1 MIDGFD
7 WFSHLAAWQ
16 VGKIYQANKK
26 KMNSI
31 HLKRVSTNVNNIWS
45 VVRELKIQEYR

>member
-26 KMNSI
+26 KWI
-31 HLKRVSTNVNNIWS
+31 AYI
-45 VVRELKIQEYR
+45 

>member
-16 VGKIYQANKK
+16 VGKIYQKK
-26 KMNSI
+26 GSAQMLIIYDLLLGS
-31 HLKRVSTNVNNIWS
+31 
-45 VVRELKIQEYR
+45 